1 MLQGLRV
8 SHKTATRK
16 FIFCSS
22 CCWVFVSD
30 PSNFAR
36 DKRRT
41 LLLFLHFLHVAL
53 TACYMYLFAGY
64 VKVNRP
70 KFIYQ
75 NHPSLMP
82 RLVRKSQELN
92 ILEHQQCQLMMCL
105 GFHVK
110 SHHHKILLTLSLP
123 RVINFNF
130 LFQFLTRDISYSM
143 ENLAIDSLLRWKL
156 IE

>member
-8 SHKTATRK
+8 SHKTATWK

-30 PSNFAR
+30 TSNFAR

-92 ILEHQQCQLMMCL
+92 ILEHQQCQYDMSWFSCEVTSPQNPLNP
-105 GFHVK
+105 FTPK
-110 SHHHKILLTLSLP
+110 SDQLQFSLSVSHQ
-123 RVINFNF
+123 RYIIQYGEFGN
-130 LFQFLTRDISYSM
+130 R
-143 ENLAIDSLLRWKL
+143 
-156 IE
+156 